1 MYCGKGDGDEGD
13 YIYVAYNMH
22 WNMHRLGLPSI
33 ANYEWVSTFSTDEN
47 EVVFENSKNAQ
58 YIDLKPRS
66 ISILIGRKLPKTE
79 KKSKA
84 SRLPKEA
91 TALHKKRVERK
102 TVKK

>member
-1 MYCGKGDGDEGD
+1 
-13 YIYVAYNMH
+13 MH

-91 TALHKKRVERK
+91 TALHKKKSRK
-102 TVKK
+102 KNCEKMMSNKKGV